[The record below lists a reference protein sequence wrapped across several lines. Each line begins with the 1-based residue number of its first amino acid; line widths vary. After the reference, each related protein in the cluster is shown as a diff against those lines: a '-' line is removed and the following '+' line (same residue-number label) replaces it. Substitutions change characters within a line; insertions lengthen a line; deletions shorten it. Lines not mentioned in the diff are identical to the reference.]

1 MMRFVLAAAAAIG
14 LLAGC
19 ASGQGHGR
27 TPHDPPDYRGVPT
40 DDRPPS
46 MIDTAPAGAAA
57 PR

>member
-1 MMRFVLAAAAAIG
+1 MRFALAAAVALG

-19 ASGQGHGR
+19 ASGQSHGC

-40 DDRPPS
+40 DEHPPL
-46 MIDTAPAGAAA
+46 MIDTAPASVAA